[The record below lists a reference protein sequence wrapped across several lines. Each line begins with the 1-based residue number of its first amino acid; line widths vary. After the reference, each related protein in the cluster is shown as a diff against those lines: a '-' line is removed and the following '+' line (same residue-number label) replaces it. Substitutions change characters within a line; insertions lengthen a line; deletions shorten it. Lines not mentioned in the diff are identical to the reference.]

1 MNTKITLLS
10 LVLCIVLISGCITP
24 SQNETQ
30 SIDTNDIKIQYIDV
44 NEEFSTCISP
54 FDLRGK
60 EFVINSEEEYLKLLE
75 YRSLNPRCEN
85 FELLEIDFS
94 KKTLLGKYAEGVGC
108 SINFEREVKRDETRK
123 KIVYSIEVVEE
134 GLCEM
139 LGSSM
144 NWILIPKVPPGYSVD
159 FEVEKKG
166 QDLEK
171 LEIETDRDTYSPIL
185 SSTVG
190 IGLTPVYTVEEA
202 LDSSNFHWQTNY
214 GHFVIWG
221 PEDQKVQ
228 ILGTEVINLG
238 EKIYWSYDPDEMGKE
253 KPPVFIT
260 LSIEDEVTKKVIYDS
275 SLELYWEDLD
285 LAKVKK

>member
-108 SINFEREVKRDETRK
+108 SINFEREVRRDETRK

-202 LDSSNFHWQTNY
+202 SDSSNFHWQTNY

-228 ILGTEVINLG
+228 ILGTEVTNLG